1 MLMSSLDCYAK
12 LIFENWL
19 PVTSCLYTNKT
30 IVPTDW
36 SYAKT
41 KVTRPCS
48 RKSSCDPG
56 GFNSQACLV
65 LVLYAIIAWKGI
77 YWLIWWVPQL
87 ELFYVSWYIYVSTYI
102 EYMRS
107 GLMVVTPVT
116 ISVVFQKWHALTP
129 GQIQPVAHPSTFLH
143 TGLIRQSPKILSLWT
158 RPYKRS
164 VNGTTRLIETPCSSS
179 GIGDWIGWLF
189 NWRVSI
195 WVAGNQ

>member
-1 MLMSSLDCYAK
+1 MWLVCVFTQEPGPIRLMSKFYSQSSKASLISPLLGSNVHNSAMPHRVIYAK

-19 PVTSCLYTNKT
+19 PVISCLYTNKT

-65 LVLYAIIAWKGI
+65 LVLYAILAWKGI

-116 ISVVFQKWHALTP
+116 IRVVFQKWHALTP
-129 GQIQPVAHPSTFLH
+129 GQIQPVAHCGSTYPGH
-143 TGLIRQSPKILSLWT
+143 
-158 RPYKRS
+158 
-164 VNGTTRLIETPCSSS
+164 
-179 GIGDWIGWLF
+179 
-189 NWRVSI
+189 
-195 WVAGNQ
+195 VA